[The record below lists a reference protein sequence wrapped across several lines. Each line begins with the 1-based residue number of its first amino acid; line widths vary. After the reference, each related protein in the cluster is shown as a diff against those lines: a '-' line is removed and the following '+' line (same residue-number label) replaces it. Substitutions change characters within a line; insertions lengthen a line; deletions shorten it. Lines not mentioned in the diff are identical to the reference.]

1 MPPYFRILEF
11 PSIDVFQVKMPNSV
25 GGQKDTAGVM
35 VMVMVRR
42 RRIVMMIM
50 MRMRRRRMMKMV
62 MVMMI

>member
-11 PSIDVFQVKMPNSV
+11 PSIDVFQGKMPNSV

-50 MRMRRRRMMKMV
+50 MRMRRRMMKMV